1 MKLKPKFRKLEND
14 FITMQFCQHQGLSG
28 KKYLHFWTYCKIFQQ
43 NSHCGGDPSVI
54 EHIEPLIFGD
64 VAIVVFVC
72 CQEIFSQLK
81 DNQIL
86 KIQFIIRVRI
96 PPLIF
101 FLVPPFVRLLP
112 SSLVYTFLYFY
123 FADV

>member
-1 MKLKPKFRKLEND
+1 MTLSQCNFDNIKV
-14 FITMQFCQHQGLSG
+14 CQE
-28 KKYLHFWTYCKIFQQ
+28 KKYLHFLTHCQIFKQ

-72 CQEIFSQLK
+72 RQKIFSQLREYYQVLVDK
-81 DNQIL
+81 YFSIKQTVKIL
-86 KIQFIIRVRI
+86 
-96 PPLIF
+96 PLIF

-112 SSLVYTFLYFY
+112 SSQVYTFFYFY